1 MRKLSLLTALILL
14 LSTFACHNSSSR
26 DAAETTTAF
35 AEAPVF
41 QRAAKFAAPMMAK
54 AEENMNQTGSGSVQ
68 TQNSASAD
76 AKKIIKD
83 GRISIKTNDIA
94 AAKSSIDQ
102 LARKFNAFY
111 DNEELQNDDRTT
123 SYDLKLRIPA
133 ENFENVLSAI
143 ENGGNEVTGKSIH
156 SRDVTSEYIDIET
169 RIESKRDYLKRYK
182 ELLTKA
188 NTVKDILEIQ
198 ESIRSLQEELESRE
212 KQLKYLSN
220 QIAFSTLDINIFKL
234 KDYTY
239 KPVQQDK
246 FTERIKKSISNGWA
260 KLLSLVLWLIMIWP
274 FILIISVAWI
284 FYKRYRKR
292 RIASRQKDQTDSG
305 A

>member
-1 MRKLSLLTALILL
+1 MRKLSLLSTLILL
-14 LSTFACHNSSSR
+14 LSTFACHNTSDR
-26 DAAETTTAF
+26 NGNETVAQFAETSGY
-35 AEAPVF
+35 
-41 QRAAKFAAPMMAK
+41 QHSAKFTAPMMAK
-54 AEENMNQTGSGSVQ
+54 VGEDMNSTNSSSEQM
-68 TQNSASAD
+68 QNSASAD

-102 LARKFNAFY
+102 LAKKFNAFF
-111 DNEELQNDDRTT
+111 DNEELQNDDRST

-143 ENGGNEVTGKSIH
+143 ENGGNEITGKSIH

-169 RIESKRDYLKRYK
+169 RINSKRDYLKRYK

-220 QIAFSTLDINIFKL
+220 QISFSTLDINIFKL

-239 KPVQQDK
+239 KPGQQDK
-246 FTERIKKSISNGWA
+246 FTERIKKSISNGWSNI
-260 KLLSLVLWLIMIWP
+260 LSFVLWLIMLWP
-274 FILIISVAWI
+274 FILIIVLTW
-284 FYKRYRKR
+284 FFLKRIRKR
-292 RIASRQKDQTDSG
+292 RNADKK
-305 A
+305 

>member
-1 MRKLSLLTALILL
+1 MRKLSLQTALILL
-14 LSTFACHNSSSR
+14 LSTSACHNSTNR
-26 DAAETTTAF
+26 DSTEIASTF

-54 AEENMNQTGSGSVQ
+54 AGEDMNSTNSGSEQ
-68 TQNSASAD
+68 MQNSASAD

-94 AAKSSIDQ
+94 ATKNSVDQ
-102 LARKFNAFY
+102 LAKKYNAFY
-111 DNEELQNDDRTT
+111 DNEELQNDDRST

-143 ENGGNEVTGKSIH
+143 ENGGNEITGKSIH

-169 RIESKRDYLKRYK
+169 RINSKRDYLKRYK

-239 KPVQQDK
+239 KPTQQDK
-246 FTERIKKSISNGWA
+246 FTERIKKSISNGWS
-260 KLLSLVLWLIMIWP
+260 KLLSFALWLIMLWP

-284 FYKRYRKR
+284 YYKRIRKR
-292 RIASRQKDQTDSG
+292 RNANKQKNQTDSNV
-305 A
+305 

>member
-1 MRKLSLLTALILL
+1 MRKLSLLTTLILL
-14 LSTFACHNSSSR
+14 LSTFACHNSSDRNGTEIAS
-26 DAAETTTAF
+26 TF

-41 QRAAKFAAPMMAK
+41 QRSAKFAAPMMAK
-54 AEENMNQTGSGSVQ
+54 AEEDMNPTNSAAEQ

-111 DNEELQNDDRTT
+111 DNEELQNDDRST

-133 ENFENVLSAI
+133 ENFENVLAAI
-143 ENGGNEVTGKSIH
+143 ENGGNEITGKSIH

-169 RIESKRDYLKRYK
+169 RINSKREYLKRYK

-198 ESIRSLQEELESRE
+198 ESIRSLQEDLESRE

-220 QIAFSTLDINIFKL
+220 QISFSTLEINIFKL

-239 KPVQQDK
+239 KPAQQDK
-246 FTERIKKSISNGWA
+246 FTERIKTSISNGWS
-260 KLLSLVLWLIMIWP
+260 KLLSFVLWLIMIWP
-274 FILIISVAWI
+274 FILIIFAVW
-284 FYKRYRKR
+284 FYYKRIKKR
-292 RIASRQKDQTDSG
+292 RISSKQKDQPDSK